1 MTLRMAEINNNE
13 RFVVGVHYEPS
24 GVDPHIGSSELAL
37 QMTNGVFDTLV
48 NKTADGDYLPGLAK
62 SFEVSANECVYTFQL
77 RKDVSFHDGS
87 PFDAAALK
95 FSLDRAWEPL
105 NQSQLAGSMLGP
117 YDGTRVVDNHTAEI
131 HLSRPYG
138 LLLDALS
145 QAWLAPVSVRAVRQY
160 GSGFAR
166 HPVGTGPF
174 LFEEWTAGER
184 ITLKRNPHYGWA
196 PPMVQNQGAAYLK
209 EISFVFLPNDA
220 ERTAALRAGEVDA
233 VFYIPPIDITE
244 LRADPAFRVEI
255 CPVRGIPVCMM
266 MNTARYPTNDVSVRQ
281 AVNYAIDQDALVEE
295 VFKGEFARAYGPVSQ
310 FTLGYEKSMESLY
323 PYDVVAARRLLQE
336 AGWEQINGD
345 GIRMKEGERLTL
357 DFYALPV
364 NFYPEFGEIV
374 TRQLR
379 TVGIQIEM
387 KLVEPVEWIKAGMR
401 GDHHLIPQGKY
412 ASSAQLLSFV
422 YHSRHSDAKSYGW
435 SKRSAE
441 HYPGLDEL
449 LEDAEQT
456 LRKEEFVPLYKKVQ
470 KIVMEEALVVPL
482 HCNTNTFACRA
493 EIHHIQFDAIGA
505 YPYFHDTVISDEH
518 NSRAGAQ

>member
-1 MTLRMAEINNNE
+1 MAEIDNNE
-13 RFVVGVHYEPS
+13 RLVVGVHYEPS

-48 NKTADGDYLPGLAK
+48 NKTPEGDYLPGLAQ
-62 SFEVSANECVYTFQL
+62 SFEVSADECVYTFQL
-77 RKDVSFHDGS
+77 RKDVHFHDGA
-87 PFDAAALK
+87 PFDAAAVK
-95 FSLDRAWEPL
+95 FSLDRARDPL

-117 YDGTRVVDNHTAEI
+117 YDGTRVLDDHTVEI

-145 QAWLAPVSVRAVRQY
+145 QAWLAPVSARAVRQY
-160 GSGFAR
+160 GPGFAR

-174 LFEEWTAGER
+174 LFAEWIAGER
-184 ITLKRNPHYGWA
+184 ITLTRNPDYGWA
-196 PPMVQNQGAAYLK
+196 PPMVQNQAAAHLK
-209 EISFVFLPNDA
+209 ELSFVFLPNDSD
-220 ERTAALRAGEVDA
+220 RTAALRTGEIDA
-233 VFYIPPIDITE
+233 VFYVPPVDIAG

-266 MNTARYPTNDVSVRQ
+266 MNTARHPTDNLSVRQ

-310 FTLGYEKSMESLY
+310 FTLGYEKSLESLY
-323 PYDVVAARRLLQE
+323 SYNVATARHLLQE
-336 AGWEQINGD
+336 AGWEQTNGA
-345 GIRMKEGERLTL
+345 GIRMKEGERLKL

-374 TRQLR
+374 THQLR
-379 TVGIQIEM
+379 KVGIQVEVN
-387 KLVEPVEWIKAGMR
+387 LLEPVEWIKAGMR

-422 YHSRHSDAKSYGW
+422 YHSRHSNAEGYGW

-482 HCNTNTFACRA
+482 HCNTNVVACRA
-493 EIHHIQFDAIGA
+493 EIRRIQFDAIGA
-505 YPYFHDTVISDEH
+505 YPYFHDTIISAGH
-518 NSRAGAQ
+518 NIRAGAQ